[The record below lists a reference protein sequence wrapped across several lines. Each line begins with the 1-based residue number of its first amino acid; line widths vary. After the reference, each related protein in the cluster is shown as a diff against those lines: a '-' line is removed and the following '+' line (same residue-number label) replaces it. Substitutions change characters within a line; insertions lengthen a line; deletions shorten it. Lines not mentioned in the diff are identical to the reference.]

1 MAGIV
6 QQLRECRNAAKT
18 KTPTKKRGR
27 EGEPGH
33 AFCQREETFA
43 GPRNG
48 KRVQMRAVLH
58 SGQPAEILVE
68 SQIV

>member
-6 QQLRECRNAAKT
+6 LQLREGRNSAT
-18 KTPTKKRGR
+18 STLTNKKRGR

-43 GPRNG
+43 NPRG
-48 KRVQMRAVLH
+48 ECAFSCGLSSVPDSPRKF
-58 SGQPAEILVE
+58 
-68 SQIV
+68 